1 MKNNTA
7 KYILLLLAI
16 YIILN
21 CCTQVIAAPGG
32 SMKNSVPVAPERN
45 YERETATFPSLKDKT
60 KKAEPPAESKPLAKS
75 SAITNGIIPMI
86 VMGVIVLGIFLW
98 IGLTVIK
105 KLLPGG
111 KKLFSSP
118 GLEILGRTHFDSQKY
133 LALVRV
139 GTRVLVVGVSPN
151 GFDQISEISDSEE
164 VTDILSAAKP
174 RTSSGQNLFY
184 KMFQKQIQN
193 RLSPDTGIKPPS
205 TDFKQ
210 QEDEPST
217 ADTLSPQPQPEI
229 AERQERIRKIRDME
243 V

>member
-1 MKNNTA
+1 M
-7 KYILLLLAI
+7 

-21 CCTQVIAAPGG
+21 SCTQVSAAP
-32 SMKNSVPVAPERN
+32 NSATRTSAPVAPERN

-60 KKAEPPAESKPLAKS
+60 QKQKPPAEIKPLAKS

-86 VMGVIVLGIFLW
+86 VMGVVVLGIFLW
-98 IGLTVIK
+98 ICLTVVK

-133 LALVRV
+133 MAIVRV

-151 GFDQISEISDSEE
+151 GFDQLSEISDSEE

-174 RTSSGQNLFY
+174 KTSTGQNLFY

-193 RLSPDTGIKPPS
+193 KLTPNAANNRNSSS
-205 TDFKQ
+205 TYRKTEKNQDAAS
-210 QEDEPST
+210 ETD
-217 ADTLSPQPQPEI
+217 PETNTEI
-229 AERQERIRKIRDME
+229 VERQERIRKIRNME